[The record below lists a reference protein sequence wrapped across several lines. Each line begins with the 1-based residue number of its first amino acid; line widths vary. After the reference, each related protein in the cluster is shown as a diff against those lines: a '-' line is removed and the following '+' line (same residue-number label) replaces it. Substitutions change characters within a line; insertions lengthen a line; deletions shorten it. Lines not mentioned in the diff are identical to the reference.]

1 MKRWTQFLLCLL
13 LSASVWL
20 IHNMSREYTGVVSVP
35 VLATSSLKGRAA
47 TATESV
53 AVDARCSAT
62 GFRLL
67 RLKHASRDVH
77 ITIHP
82 EDFVYNPFEDRYTV
96 SAAELAKYSADIFG
110 EGVKLETFL
119 NSGYSFLF
127 RKENY
132 RTVPVSAVWN
142 GTFKP
147 QYMASGPIR
156 FQPDSV
162 TIYGDDSLLETVDA
176 VLTRPLNY
184 NDLSKSAGGVARLV
198 PIPGIRMSEQE
209 VTWSLEVVRY
219 VETRTEVS
227 VITRNVPFGIS
238 FSVFP
243 STVEAVF
250 RCRFPVKGDPSDVCE
265 FYVDY
270 SEFASSLS
278 GSCIVHCDYL
288 PNYVIDYSIIPEVVE
303 CMELEGQ
310 E

>member
-1 MKRWTQFLLCLL
+1 MKRWTQFLLCVL

-20 IHNMSREYTGVVSVP
+20 IHNLSREYTGVVNVP
-35 VLATSSLKGRAA
+35 VLASSSIKGRAA

-67 RLKHASRDVH
+67 RLKHASRDVR
-77 ITIHP
+77 IDIHP
-82 EDFVYNPFEDRYTV
+82 EDFVYNPAEDRYTV
-96 SAAELAKYSADIFG
+96 SATELAKYSADMFG
-110 EGVKLETFL
+110 EGVKLVTFL
-119 NSGYSFLF
+119 NSGYSFRF

-132 RTVPVSAVWN
+132 RTVPVNAVWN
-142 GTFKP
+142 GSFKP

-184 NDLSKSAGGVARLV
+184 NELSKSVGGAVRLV
-198 PIPGIRMSEQE
+198 PIQGVRMSDQE

-219 VETRTEVS
+219 VEMRSDVS
-227 VITRNVPFGIS
+227 VIARNVPAGID
-238 FSVFP
+238 FSVYP

-250 RCRFPVKGDPSDVCE
+250 RCRFPVKGDPTDVCE
-265 FYVDY
+265 FFVDY
-270 SEFASSLS
+270 NDFSSSLS
-278 GSCIVHCDYL
+278 GNCIVHCDNL
-288 PNYVIDYSIIPEVVE
+288 PSYVIDYSIRPEVVE
-303 CMELEGQ
+303 CMEMEDR